1 MKDDLGNDDS
11 SADDKLNEVEETK
24 EYLGKVERELEIR
37 EEALEANLREQEDL
51 KNRLQTVNLER
62 GLRRGRV
69 DQLQAIDTYRREVN
83 RQLKRLQLK
92 ALALNLDVRRAKERK
107 EVVLEELK
115 ELVEDKNEKM

>member
-51 KNRLQTVNLER
+51 KNRRQTVNLER

-92 ALALNLDVRRAKERK
+92 ALALNLDVRRAKERN